1 LAKYV
6 IIRTAQPE
14 RGHLTPGAG
23 GPNEYSMEIRHLKL
37 IVSIADE
44 GSITKAAE
52 KLFLTQSA
60 LSHQLKE
67 LEDNVGLAVFYRV
80 NRKLVPTPAGEQ
92 LIRNARAILQQVDH
106 TLFELRQHNNGHL
119 GTLRVVMECYSCFSW
134 LPQVVKT
141 FNERYPN
148 IEIVAE
154 SDITEDHFE
163 QLANGTIDLALVL
176 TRKDERLF
184 HYEPLVPDRMVVAV
198 SRQNPISKKAALHFS
213 DFENETLITHCN
225 KNDVHR
231 IFENVK
237 TPPGFKPKKIIQIS
251 TTEGI
256 IELVKGDLGI
266 AVMSEWAIRSY
277 VKDTSV
283 KLLPFDEK
291 DAGRPWYITR
301 LKKRHELEHLTFFS
315 DLVRSAFT
323 TSAD

>member
-1 LAKYV
+1 
-6 IIRTAQPE
+6 
-14 RGHLTPGAG
+14 
-23 GPNEYSMEIRHLKL
+23 MEIKHLKL

-44 GSITKAAE
+44 GSVTKAAE

-67 LEDNVGLAVFYRV
+67 LEDAVGLAIFYRV
-80 NRKLVPTPAGEQ
+80 NRKLVPTPAGSQ
-92 LIRNARAILQQVDH
+92 LITNARHILRQIDD
-106 TLFELRQHNNGHL
+106 TLHELRQHNNGHL

-176 TRKDERLF
+176 TKKDEKLF
-184 HYEPLVPDRMVVAV
+184 HYEALFPDRMVVAV
-198 SRQNPISKKAALHFS
+198 SAQSELSKKRSLHFS
-213 DFENETLITHCN
+213 DFETETLITHCN
-225 KNDVHR
+225 KCDVPR
-231 IFENVK
+231 IFESVK

-256 IELVKGDLGI
+256 IELVKEGIGI

-277 VKDTSV
+277 VKDKDV
-283 KLLPFDEK
+283 KLLPFEEK
-291 DAGRPWYITR
+291 DAARPWYITR
-301 LKKRHELEHLTFFS
+301 LKKKHELEHLTYFS
-315 DLVRSAFT
+315 SLVRSAL
-323 TSAD
+323 ARA